1 MAISQPAQI
10 LARHATPVHMPP
22 AVDRETQELLDACD
36 ELVYR
41 LCVREVFAP
50 LLFRI
55 SVALTT
61 APDPHDHCSPYN
73 CGLYLLMTGPIF
85 HARRP
90 AGPKHTLPALS
101 LEPGTVG
108 MAKGV
113 AVARF
118 FSTYM
123 QELADMDDGWED
135 YVAKLAR
142 GLASLNARR
151 WFDFLQ
157 EHEQVSVHVFLVV

>member
-1 MAISQPAQI
+1 
-10 LARHATPVHMPP
+10 MPP
-22 AVDRETQELLDACD
+22 AVDDDMQGLLDACD
-36 ELVYR
+36 QMVHR

-55 SVALTT
+55 SIALST

-90 AGPKHTLPALS
+90 ARPKLTLPTLS
-101 LEPGTVG
+101 LEPGTVD

-118 FSTYM
+118 FITYM

-135 YVAKLAR
+135 YVAKLSR
-142 GLASLNARR
+142 GLASLNTRQM
-151 WFDFLQ
+151 FDFEH
-157 EHEQVSVHVFLVV
+157 EHEQVSAHVFLVV